1 VPRCRLAA
9 GGVLPI
15 GQDQIGAL
23 QRAGEVGHASSGAD
37 AEGLLRPSPR
47 RGHFWTEGA
56 VIIWMATGMLWLWRH
71 RDGCF

>member
-1 VPRCRLAA
+1 MRHRGPT
-9 GGVLPI
+9 P
-15 GQDQIGAL
+15 
-23 QRAGEVGHASSGAD
+23 
-37 AEGLLRPSPR
+37 EGLLRPSPR